1 MSPPSPPRHASS
13 GPSTSPTEEVPPD
26 RERASSRPV
35 DGLWR
40 GALAALCVGGI
51 SLAHLPAELGS
62 HDSFDLVKRLEWV
75 LLLAAL
81 TVVRL
86 FSRSGSVPLRRI
98 LPAWLLLGW
107 FALRALF
114 RPVPDLGLDVL
125 AAWSFPV
132 IAFLAVAGLR
142 PRAGTAR
149 GFALGI
155 VAVMCFQGGLMLL
168 QFAGL
173 DPLFSSVTR
182 EMAYRPGRMIGT
194 IGYHNQA
201 ADFLALCAPLL
212 LIFRRGWVPL
222 AGFACTGLLIALC
235 ASRGAL
241 LGFSAASALLLI
253 NQLRTGRRM
262 APGHPA
268 RVRAQPLLIA
278 SLLFALV
285 LVAIPDT
292 RRRLMEVSRLPATE
306 AFATRAWMFRAAVD
320 MWRDKP
326 LVGWGPGEFAYQY
339 GSRLGALLPAEKT
352 APILKQV
359 VYARETHNDYLQCL
373 AEFGLVGLV
382 LFAAWLLPLARVGRS
397 GEDDEG
403 RGAIRRFVLVY
414 MAVQSLVSFPWQTSM
429 AGPFAGLLLGL
440 SLPPRT
446 TTPAGSRL
454 GAALTLLP
462 LAGLLVWFALENRW
476 NINAPS
482 ASSFRPERLEHSPL
496 PRSAY
501 RYKSSWGAWLAK
513 NDRPDEALTVL
524 REASAGWRDPRLLH
538 NLIQVLLLRD
548 RPGEALPLCREW
560 VASGLLHKDALWS
573 LALTHERMQANADAI
588 LALQQHQ
595 RLWPD
600 RDPERDLRLGG
611 LLMKANRPL
620 DCIELLA
627 GYATAREL
635 PALEGKGR
643 VTRSG
648 AIEPVRVSLVWLALP
663 LDAGRELRGIRLPDR
678 QNARLFA
685 ATLASGRERHPVR
698 LDEMLHLDGSGEA
711 GIPVPR
717 TGGLDRRGHALPTD
731 LFPKSGFLR
740 VNAGGESSTW
750 VLGVTAGDRPNTL
763 EWRGQSIPAPTGRYD
778 RLDLLATS
786 VDGLQPLRGLL
797 HVEYADGESPLP
809 YSLPDWCQ
817 PGAASYPGPPPT
829 VSRILNLVGAAWR
842 MLGRDDPARPHFEA
856 ALQLDPTNQPAR
868 LNLESTSP
876 KR

>member
-1 MSPPSPPRHASS
+1 M
-13 GPSTSPTEEVPPD
+13 
-26 RERASSRPV
+26 
-35 DGLWR
+35 WR
-40 GALAALCVGGI
+40 GTLAALCVGGI
-51 SLAHLPAELGS
+51 SIAHLPPEAGS
-62 HDSFDLVKRLEWV
+62 HDSFDLVKRLAWV
-75 LLLAAL
+75 LLLAIL
-81 TVVRL
+81 TVGRL
-86 FSRSGSVPLRRI
+86 LKRSPAVPLQQL
-98 LPAWLLLGW
+98 LPAWLLLAW
-107 FALRALF
+107 FALRALL
-114 RPVPDLGLDVL
+114 RPVPDMGLDVL
-125 AAWSFPV
+125 AAWSFPIV
-132 IAFLAVAGLR
+132 AFLAGAGLR
-142 PRAGTAR
+142 PCAGTAR

-155 VAVMCFQGGLMLL
+155 VAVMFFQGGLMLL

-222 AGFACTGLLIALC
+222 AGFAGTGLLIALC

-241 LGFSAASALLLI
+241 LGFSAASALLLFDR
-253 NQLRTGRRM
+253 LRITRE
-262 APGHPA
+262 PPA
-268 RVRAQPLLIA
+268 RAKALLA
-278 SLLFALV
+278 AGLFFALI

-326 LVGWGPGEFAYQY
+326 LTGWGPGEFAYQY
-339 GSRLGALLPAEKT
+339 GRRLGARLPAEKT
-352 APILKQV
+352 APILTQV

-382 LFAAWLLPLARVGRS
+382 LFAAWLLPLARCGRFA
-397 GEDDEG
+397 GDDEG
-403 RGAIRRFVLVY
+403 RGALRRFVLVY

-440 SLPPRT
+440 SLPLRAKPSGGFR
-446 TTPAGSRL
+446 PA
-454 GAALTLLP
+454 AALTLLP
-462 LAGLLVWFALENRW
+462 LSGLLVWYALENRW
-476 NINAPS
+476 NLNAPG
-482 ASSFRPERLEHSPL
+482 ASTFRPERMERPPL

-611 LLMKANRPL
+611 LLVRAGRTL
-620 DCIELLA
+620 DCIELLS
-627 GYATAREL
+627 GYATAKEL

-663 LDAGRELRGIRLPDR
+663 LDAGRELRAVRLPDR

-685 ATLASGRERHPVR
+685 ATLGSGRERHPVR
-698 LDEMLHLDGSGEA
+698 LEDMFHLDGSGEA
-711 GIPVPR
+711 GVPVPR
-717 TGGLDRRGHALPTD
+717 TGGLDRRGHALPAD

-740 VNAGGESSTW
+740 VNAAGESSTW

-763 EWRGQSIPAPTGRYD
+763 EWRGQTILVPPGRYD

-786 VDGLQPLRGLL
+786 VDGRQPLRGLL
-797 HVEYADGESPLP
+797 HVEYADGSAPQP

-817 PGAASYPGPPPT
+817 SGASVYPGPPAT

-856 ALQLDPTNQPAR
+856 ALLLDPANQPAR
-868 LNLESTSP
+868 LNLEAMPS